1 MFAAKI
7 FRKLELEQGK
17 KYKTDPTGRHYVE
30 NELKLLA
37 KLDHPNILKVL
48 ETFEDKF
55 KIYFI
60 IDDFR
65 GGSLFDKII
74 YDGCL
79 LEVDA
84 AAISACLVSIIKYLH
99 KNDVIVRN
107 MRPETILFEEKDSL
121 DIKLIDLSLAVEKKD
136 YQDNI

>member
-1 MFAAKI
+1 MYAAKI

-17 KYKTDPTGRHYVE
+17 KYKNDPTGRKYVE
-30 NELKLLA
+30 NELKILS

-48 ETFEDKF
+48 ESFEDKF

-79 LEVDA
+79 PEVDA
-84 AAISACLVSIIKYLH
+84 AAISSYLVSIIKYLH
-99 KNDVIVRN
+99 KNEVIVRN
-107 MRPETILFEEKDSL
+107 MRPETILFEEKDSF
-121 DIKLIDLSLAVEKKD
+121 DIKLIDLSLAIEKKD
-136 YQDNI
+136 Y